1 MAIPMTIGEIADRF
15 SICKLKSERTD
26 IDCSDELNLL
36 EKELLN
42 YANIRVYIDQL
53 YEINGSIWTLESD
66 IRLGKEGKL
75 GLEEVGRRAIK
86 IRNFN
91 GMRVAAKNTINSLY
105 KEGFIEQKSDHASES

>member
-1 MAIPMTIGEIADRF
+1 MSIPMTIGEIADRF

-26 IDCSDELNLL
+26 IDCSKELCLL
-36 EKELLN
+36 EKELSH
-42 YANIRVYIDQL
+42 YPEISIYIDQL
-53 YEINGSIWTLESD
+53 YEINGSIWHLESD

-91 GMRVAAKNTINSLY
+91 GMRVSTKNTINQLY
-105 KEGFIEQKSDHASES
+105 NQGFFEQKSDHASQT